1 MFRKWISFPVF
12 SLFVTTVVAPLF
24 FAPKSAQAGMQISA
38 LDLDGRAVEPFQ
50 TARGKVV
57 VFIFVRTDC
66 PVSNRYAPTI
76 QQLSAKYLGQA
87 AFWLVYPSK
96 SESADTIR
104 KHDREFRYEFPAL
117 RDPQRVLVKL
127 SSAKITPEAAVF
139 DTQRRLVY
147 HGRIDNWYEDFGHA
161 RKAATTHE
169 VDDAVHAALDG
180 RTLAVAER
188 PAVGCYIADL
198 E

>member
-1 MFRKWISFPVF
+1 MFRQRLSFLIL
-12 SLFVTTVVAPLF
+12 SLFVATVVAPPFL
-24 FAPKSAQAGMQISA
+24 ATKSAQVAMQTGA
-38 LDLDGRAVEPFQ
+38 TDLDGRAVDPFQ
-50 TARGKVV
+50 AARGKVI

-76 QQLSAKYLGQA
+76 QQLSAKYSGKA

-104 KHDREFRYEFPAL
+104 KHDREFGYQLPAL
-117 RDPQRVLVKL
+117 RDPQRVLVKAG
-127 SSAKITPEAAVF
+127 SARITPEAAAF
-139 DTQRRLVY
+139 DAQRRLVY
-147 HGRIDNWYEDFGHA
+147 HGRIDNLYADFGHA

-169 VDDAVHAALDG
+169 LDEAIRAALDG
-180 RTLAVAER
+180 KTLTAAEK